1 MGHVYKNLTLDNI
14 DDSPIC
20 CFVHA
25 KQEMLGIN
33 KKKAWLK
40 DRLNEGH
47 VYRELVNGDKTA
59 FIEYA
64 PLEKAWTPIEGDNYL
79 YIYCLRT
86 VDDSRGKSIQK
97 ELLDYAISDAKKM
110 GKSGLCVLTHE
121 TKKTWLSDGSFF
133 ILQGFEVVDVALD
146 GYQLLALSF
155 NKKYPRFSLKAKKG
169 TINNNDLVIYYSY
182 QCPYIPRSVETI
194 KEYCEKY
201 DIPLTL
207 KKVDTLAK
215 AKHLPCVFNNYA
227 LFYKGKFVTVNLLDI
242 VYLERL
248 ILLANKK
255 S

>member
-1 MGHVYKNLTLDNI
+1 MGYVYKNLTLDNI

-20 CFVHA
+20 CFLHA
-25 KQEMLGIN
+25 KQQMVGVN

-40 DRLNEGH
+40 DRLVEGH
-47 VYRELVNGDKTA
+47 VYRELEDEDKTA

-79 YIYCLRT
+79 YIYCLWT
-86 VDDSRGKSIQK
+86 VGDSRGKGIGK
-97 ELLDYAISDAKKM
+97 ELLNYAISDAKKK
-110 GKSGLCVLTHE
+110 GKSGLCVLSHE
-121 TKKTWLSDGSFF
+121 KKKTWLSDGSFF
-133 ILQGFEVVDVALD
+133 ISQGFEVVDTALD

-155 NKKYPRFSLKAKKG
+155 DKKYPRFTLKAKKG

-194 KEYCEKY
+194 KDYCEQY
-201 DIPLTL
+201 NIPLTL
-207 KKVDTLAK
+207 KKVDSLAK

-227 LFYKGKFVTVNLLDI
+227 VFYKGKFVTVNLLDI
-242 VYLERL
+242 VYLERM